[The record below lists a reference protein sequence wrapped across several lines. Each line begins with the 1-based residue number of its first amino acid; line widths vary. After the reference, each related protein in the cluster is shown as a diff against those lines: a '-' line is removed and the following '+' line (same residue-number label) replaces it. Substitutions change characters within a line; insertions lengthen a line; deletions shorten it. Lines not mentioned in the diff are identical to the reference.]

1 MGLAARFSIEMSRT
15 MSLDRTGAR
24 NRNVSETAVVAVLS
38 SLGLVA
44 GAVGAVALWTVVGA
58 IPVGGYAITLGVAL
72 VLAVGLPAGIAR
84 LGRAVFRVT
93 TATDCDPGIGRDG
106 REISPSVA
114 CDD

>member
-1 MGLAARFSIEMSRT
+1 MIMELAARFSLEMSRT
-15 MSLDRTGAR
+15 MSLDRTGAQ
-24 NRNVSETAVVAVLS
+24 NRDVSETAVVAVLS

-58 IPVGGYAITLGVAL
+58 IPVGGYAITLGVA
-72 VLAVGLPAGIAR
+72 VGPPAGIAR
-84 LGRAVFRVT
+84 LRRAVFRVT

-106 REISPSVA
+106 REIGPSVA